1 MYSITRNGKPL
12 DKQLYTIDEEKKIFS
27 SYENGLVLDFSDTYG
42 WHFKTGYECTF
53 NTGSDCVFDTGYGCT
68 FKTGSECTFNTGSDC
83 TFDTGAYCTFDTGSH
98 CTFDTG
104 YECTFKTGYQ
114 CVVVRR
120 DVYEVIELDGTK
132 KIKLNQFQ
140 IKGYTII

>member
-27 SYENGLVLDFSDTYG
+27 SYENGLVLDFSDMYG
-42 WHFKTGYECTF
+42 WHFKTGF
-53 NTGSDCVFDTGYGCT
+53 R
-68 FKTGSECTFNTGSDC
+68 
-83 TFDTGAYCTFDTGSH
+83 CTFDTGSH
-98 CTFDTG
+98 CTFNTGYECTFDTGSDCTFKTG